1 MSEAVVAQ
9 QGPFAVELLAGRA
22 YAWSARGR
30 SASQP
35 FCDGSHSRL

>member
-9 QGPFAVELLAGRA
+9 QGPFAVELRAGRT
-22 YAWSARGR
+22 YAWCACGR
-30 SASQP
+30 SARQP